1 MNKVLL
7 IISLVFIAY
16 GIVMFAIDFLP
27 VDLFNDNKND
37 SYVYMKMVETD
48 SFPWS
53 KYRLHSL
60 ITGFVFFIIYK
71 LV

>member
-1 MNKVLL
+1 LNKVLL
-7 IISLVFIAY
+7 VISLVLIGY
-16 GIVMFAIDFLP
+16 GVVMYAIDFLP

-48 SFPWS
+48 SFSWS

-60 ITGFVFFIIYK
+60 IAGFVFFIIYK
-71 LV
+71 LF